1 MDACERIDGER
12 ACVNDSPLAADAGN
26 IAIGDRSSP
35 IILLLEKSIRREDKF
50 IRFIHQNPLTLE
62 FFFGKLYII
71 ISIAEKET
79 LRLKSIVFPMRDKRI
94 EKERGRKK

>member
-26 IAIGDRSSP
+26 IAISDRSSP

-50 IRFIHQNPLTLE
+50 IHQNPLTLE

-71 ISIAEKET
+71 IGIAEKEP
-79 LRLKSIVFPMRDKRI
+79 LRLKSIVFLMRDKRI
-94 EKERGRKK
+94 EKEREKNRR